1 MVWWK
6 EGGKRKVQTCNP
18 SFGWKI
24 GKLNPA
30 VCYSPFLYL
39 PWVTEP
45 PSATHPY
52 SCKHFPPSSE
62 IPAPD
67 RQDLFP
73 WRIPSCRCQVY
84 FCTLFGDFC
93 CLANSNC
100 TSLASQ
106 ALLICTSP
114 ESSLHTQK
122 WSVLI
127 LCDLQCSL
135 WLSGCLSLPL
145 QLLNTE
151 GRKIGKLN

>member
-6 EGGKRKVQTCNP
+6 EGGERKVQTCNP

-24 GKLNPA
+24 ETLNPA
-30 VCYSPFLYL
+30 VCYSAFLYL

-45 PSATHPY
+45 PSATHPH
-52 SCKHFPPSSE
+52 SCKHLPPLQKFQPQTGKIYFLE
-62 IPAPD
+62 EYLHVGA
-67 RQDLFP
+67 
-73 WRIPSCRCQVY
+73 RCIFVH
-84 FCTLFGDFC
+84 CLDFC

-114 ESSLHTQK
+114 ESSLQTQK

-135 WLSGCLSLPL
+135 WLCGCLSPPL

-151 GRKIGKLN
+151 GRKKGKLN